1 MATAKDKTVFLVEDD
16 PDIRDSILEVLR
28 TDGIGADSAST
39 CREAID
45 RLHELSPKPS
55 LILLDLRLPGEDGF
69 QFREEQK
76 RDRDIADIPVVLL
89 SADMQLP
96 EKQDQ
101 LGAIDYLKK
110 PVDID
115 ELLDTVRRSLGTS

>member
-1 MATAKDKTVFLVEDD
+1 LKALAEEKKIFLIEDD
-16 PDIRDSILEVLR
+16 PDIRESILEVLR
-28 TDGIGADSAST
+28 TGGFGADSAST
-39 CREAID
+39 SREAI
-45 RLHELSPKPS
+45 EKLSKAQPKPY

-69 QFREEQK
+69 QFREEQMQHG
-76 RDRDIADIPVVLL
+76 DLADIPVVLL
-89 SADMQLP
+89 SADMQLK

-115 ELLDTVRRSLGTS
+115 ELLDTVRRNCSA